1 MQSYKDIINNDN
13 KKKRYIEKKFILY
26 SVHKMGQY
34 GSVPLLLSINSRL
47 QTVIDIVIV
56 NPSALCNCF
65 SSSDVLMLH
74 ILG

>member
-1 MQSYKDIINNDN
+1 MQSYKDIINYDN
-13 KKKRYIEKKFILY
+13 KKKRYIEKNMHFIFCIQ
-26 SVHKMGQY
+26 KGQY

-47 QTVIDIVIV
+47 QIVINIVIV
-56 NPSALCNCF
+56 NPFALCNCF